1 MKILSP
7 VSPYQSLYLFS
18 KPVDFIIDMNMG
30 TNVKVYLFISENVTS
45 PINRSVSGYWSSSMK
60 ITANYTYP
68 GDYKVTVVMS
78 NEVSSVTIT
87 NSITLMSDVSGFIV
101 ELKNSPVIYR
111 HRSIEDYGRA
121 FFQFHYQ
128 PNTYAAL
135 YPTNVT
141 ISVGDTTN
149 KVLGPFRLGLD
160 YFSNISKTLMFYDYK
175 TIGNYI
181 AAFNFK
187 NAISSKIYSLSISVV
202 PALFGV
208 YIKCEPPNVV
218 PGSSV
223 IIQVYAEQGDNVT
236 YEFIVDGQSIGTQQ
250 RIC

>member
-1 MKILSP
+1 
-7 VSPYQSLYLFS
+7 
-18 KPVDFIIDMNMG
+18 MG

-45 PINRSVSGYWSSSMK
+45 PINKSVSGSWFSSMK

-68 GDYKVTVVMS
+68 GDYKVTVFLS
-78 NEVSSVTIT
+78 NELSFVTIT
-87 NSITLMSDVSGFIV
+87 KSITLMSDVSGLIV
-101 ELKNSPVIYR
+101 ELKYSPVIYR
-111 HRSIEDYGRA
+111 HRSIEGSGRA
-121 FFQFHYQ
+121 FYQFYYQ

-141 ISVGDTTN
+141 IYVGDSTN
-149 KVLGPFRLGLD
+149 LVLGPFRLGLD
-160 YFSNISKTLMFYDYK
+160 YFSNISKTLLFYDYK
-175 TIGNYI
+175 TIGNYS

-187 NAISSKIYSLSISVV
+187 NAISSKTYSLSISVV
-202 PALFGV
+202 PAIFGV

-236 YEFIVDGQSIGTQQ
+236 YEYFVDGQSIGTQQ